1 MLYMQL
7 LKQGTRAQQ
16 DILANKTNSYG
27 LTSQNN
33 NKNNWREREGELKMK
48 QEMKLEQITRQKRS
62 HLCSRET
69 RGKQNFLVTRFC
81 RTYIHLWPNM
91 EKQRNSGKKLHVW
104 NRKRL
109 GSSLTHSKM
118 ENYHSCYYFYLK
130 IIQLSYP
137 SHFANYSVM
146 IKKAQNEVKKRKW
159 DLFLPLKKT
168 GFPGTMDKTNCIL
181 KYEDSKCTQNG
192 DRSHMQGKRW
202 GSYTRK
208 IKHIILSCEYSMVTI
223 FRREH

>member
-1 MLYMQL
+1 MAKHGKAEKQWQEITC
-7 LKQGTRAQQ
+7 LKQ
-16 DILANKTNSYG
+16 
-27 LTSQNN
+27 
-33 NKNNWREREGELKMK
+33 
-48 QEMKLEQITRQKRS
+48 
-62 HLCSRET
+62 
-69 RGKQNFLVTRFC
+69 
-81 RTYIHLWPNM
+81 
-91 EKQRNSGKKLHVW
+91 
-104 NRKRL
+104 KRL
-109 GSSLTHSKM
+109 GSS
-118 ENYHSCYYFYLK
+118 YHSCSYYFYLK

-137 SHFANYSVM
+137 PHFANYSVT
-146 IKKAQNEVKKRKW
+146 IQKAQNEVKKRKW